1 MTNLLMNKKMFNSKY
16 ISNNFISLLGWSL
29 SLNFLLMG
37 FANSAVAEQQ
47 KSKVKTVN
55 SDVVISDFGLPTHRR
70 DGGSRGNID
79 SCVADAENQN
89 LMALI
94 PEKTIGINA
103 SASPKLFFY
112 VPAVNNQ
119 RTIEFVL
126 RNEQDELM
134 YEAFFSTEGN
144 GIMSVEIPADVSSN
158 LLETDQN
165 YHWYLSM
172 ICDQQH
178 RSRDIVVEGWM
189 RQESLDLATQKQL
202 SVASSTEQ
210 AEVYK
215 KQGFWY
221 DALSVL
227 ADHQDSLAEQPI
239 VRQKWSEML
248 NSVGLEELASKPFVK
263 TELIKSSVDSF

>member
-1 MTNLLMNKKMFNSKY
+1 MFNSKY
-16 ISNNFISLLGWSL
+16 ILNNFTGLLGL
-29 SLNFLLMG
+29 SLTLNLLMVG
-37 FANSAVAEQQ
+37 FSNSAVAEQQ
-47 KSKVKTVN
+47 ESKVKTVN
-55 SDVVISDFGLPTHRR
+55 SDVVMSDFGLPTHRR
-70 DGGSRGNID
+70 DGGSRGDGD
-79 SCVADAENQN
+79 SCVADAEHQN

-94 PEKTIGINA
+94 PDKTIGINA

-119 RTIEFVL
+119 KTLEFVL

-134 YEAFFSTEGN
+134 YEAFFSTKGN
-144 GIMSVEIPADVSSN
+144 GIMSVEVPADVSSN

-172 ICDQQH
+172 ICDHQQ

-189 RQESLDLATQKQL
+189 RQESIDLATQNQL
-202 SVASSTEQ
+202 SIASSAEQ
-210 AEVYK
+210 AEIYNE
-215 KQGFWY
+215 QGHWY

-227 ADHQDSLAEQPI
+227 ANHQDSVTEQPI

-248 NSVGLEELASKPFVK
+248 NSVGLEELASKPFVE
-263 TELIKSSVDSF
+263 TELIKSSR